1 MDSSEAL
8 SDPKSSS
15 RLDVEKE
22 NSLTE
27 VVVQPPPEDPD
38 GGLGAWLMVLGV
50 SPFCVSIET
59 LV

>member
-27 VVVQPPPEDPD
+27 VAVQPHPEVPD